1 MLLCLLNNQSIH
13 MPCLSSC
20 NSALYHLVSC
30 HLQDPRD
37 RVYDE
42 HTVAE
47 DMLEFLQAFLEGT
60 ASYCVVTMSVNVLAS
75 LHR

>member
-1 MLLCLLNNQSIH
+1 M
-13 MPCLSSC
+13 
-20 NSALYHLVSC
+20 
-30 HLQDPRD
+30 QDPRD

-60 ASYCVVTMSVNVLAS
+60 ASYCVVTMLGNVLAS
-75 LHR
+75 LHKLMTRHYSLMQQHRTVSATCS